1 MLTVR
6 FEVRTID
13 QNVVEVYDYA
23 IVEQRAEDIVDE
35 LLEGSWGIGEA
46 ERHHREFI
54 MSIACPES
62 CFWYVFVLNA
72 DLVVAG
78 AEVKFGENF
87 RTLDAVEDF
96 INMGERVSIFYS

>member
-13 QNVVEVYDYA
+13 QDVVEVYDYT

-35 LLEGSWGIGEA
+35 PLEGSWGIGEA

-62 CFWYVFVLNA
+62 CLGYVFVLNT
-72 DLVVAG
+72 DLVVAR
-78 AEVKFGENF
+78 AEVEFGEYLGALNS
-87 RTLDAVEDF
+87 VEDL
-96 INMGERVSIFYS
+96 IDAGKGIPIFDR